1 MATDS
6 HNNKIAA
13 GIGLGLLT
21 LGAVGGYY
29 LYAAEGAAKRRRKLR
44 TWIAETQEDLAD
56 GLEKA
61 SELSK
66 STYKGAKEKAVDAYE
81 GIQEFELKD
90 LVVIAALAKGLWNK
104 LRR

>member
-1 MATDS
+1 MTTDS
-6 HNNKIAA
+6 RNKIAA
-13 GIGLGLLT
+13 GVGLGLLT

-29 LYAAEGAAKRRRKLR
+29 LYAAEGATKRRRKLR
-44 TWIAETQEDLAD
+44 AWIAETQEDLAD

-61 SELSK
+61 NELTK
-66 STYKGAKEKAVDAYE
+66 STYKGAREKAVEAYE

-104 LRR
+104 IRS